1 MTLMLTREQERLRW
15 RSRRGLLE
23 MDLILQRFLEQHLT
37 RLSEAEVRA
46 YDALLQLPDNDFLD
60 LAMGRKSPDN
70 AELLPV
76 LEKIR
81 QS

>member
-60 LAMGRKSPDN
+60 LAMGRKSPDDM
-70 AELLPV
+70 ELLPV

>member
-1 MTLMLTREQERLRW
+1 MTATLTREQERLRW

-23 MDLILQRFLEQHLT
+23 MDLILQRFLDQHLT

-60 LAMGRKSPDN
+60 LAMGRKGPDD

>member
-37 RLSEAEVRA
+37 TLSAVEVRA

-60 LAMGRKSPDN
+60 LAMGRKGPDDQ
-70 AELLPV
+70 ELLPV

>member
-1 MTLMLTREQERLRW
+1 MELFTREQERIRW

-23 MDLILQRFLEQHLT
+23 MDLILQRFLAQHLRT
-37 RLSEAEVRA
+37 LSQPEIRA

-60 LAMGRKSPDN
+60 LAMGRKSPEE
-70 AELLPV
+70 AGLIPV

>member
-23 MDLILQRFLEQHLT
+23 MDLILQRFLDQHLT
-37 RLSEAEVRA
+37 RLSEIEVRA

-60 LAMGRKSPDN
+60 LAMGRRGPDDV
-70 AELLPV
+70 ELLPV

>member
-60 LAMGRKSPDN
+60 LAMGRKSPDDE
-70 AELLPV
+70 ELLPV

>member
-1 MTLMLTREQERLRW
+1 MELFTREQERIRW

-23 MDLILQRFLEQHLT
+23 MDLILQRFLDRHLRT
-37 RLSEAEVRA
+37 LSEAEVRA

-60 LAMGRKSPDN
+60 LAIGRKNPEE
-70 AELLPV
+70 AELIPV

>member
-1 MTLMLTREQERLRW
+1 MESGTRERERLRW

-23 MDLILQRFLEQHLT
+23 MDLILQRFLDRHLAT
-37 RLSEAEVRA
+37 LSVEDTQA
-46 YDALLQLPDNDFLD
+46 YDALLDLPDNDFLD
-60 LAMGRKSPDN
+60 LVMGRAAPADDT
-70 AELLPV
+70 LGQV

>member
-1 MTLMLTREQERLRW
+1 MALMLTREQERLRW

-60 LAMGRKSPDN
+60 LAMGRKSPDDT
-70 AELLPV
+70 ELLPV

>member
-1 MTLMLTREQERLRW
+1 MEPLARELERLRW

-23 MDLILQRFLEQHLT
+23 MDLILQRFLDRHLAT
-37 RLSEAEVRA
+37 LSAEDTRA
-46 YDALLQLPDNDFLD
+46 YDALLDLPDNDFLD
-60 LAMGRKSPDN
+60 LVMGRESPQDESL
-70 AELLPV
+70 APV

>member
-1 MTLMLTREQERLRW
+1 MEPGKRERERLRW

-23 MDLILQRFLEQHLT
+23 MDLILQRFLDRHLAT
-37 RLSEAEVRA
+37 LSAEDTRA
-46 YDALLQLPDNDFLD
+46 YDALLDLPDNDFLD
-60 LAMGRKSPDN
+60 LVMGRAVLADDT
-70 AELLPV
+70 LGPV

>member
-1 MTLMLTREQERLRW
+1 MTTSMTREQERLRW

-23 MDLILQRFLEQHLT
+23 MDLILQQFLDQHLT
-37 RLSEAEVRA
+37 TLTAAEVRA
-46 YDALLQLPDNDFLD
+46 YDALLELPDNDFLD
-60 LAMGRKSPDN
+60 LAMGRKGPDD
-70 AELLPV
+70 AALVPV

>member
-23 MDLILQRFLEQHLT
+23 MDLILQRFMDQHLT

-60 LAMGRKSPDN
+60 LAMGRKDPDDE
-70 AELLPV
+70 ELLPV

>member
-1 MTLMLTREQERLRW
+1 MDVASREQERLRW

-23 MDLILQRFLEQHLT
+23 MDLILQRFLERHLAT
-37 RLSEAEVRA
+37 MNDAEVRA

-60 LAMGRKSPDN
+60 LVMGRSSPLD
-70 AELLPV
+70 ATLGPL

>member
-1 MTLMLTREQERLRW
+1 MESGTRERERLRW

-23 MDLILQRFLEQHLT
+23 MDLILQRFLDRHLAT
-37 RLSEAEVRA
+37 LSVEDTQA
-46 YDALLQLPDNDFLD
+46 YDVLLDLPDNDFLD
-60 LAMGRKSPDN
+60 LVMGRAAPADGR
-70 AELLPV
+70 LGPV

>member
-23 MDLILQRFLEQHLT
+23 MDLILQRFLDQHLA
-37 RLSEAEVRA
+37 RLSEAEIRA

-60 LAMGRKSPDN
+60 LAMGRKNLDD